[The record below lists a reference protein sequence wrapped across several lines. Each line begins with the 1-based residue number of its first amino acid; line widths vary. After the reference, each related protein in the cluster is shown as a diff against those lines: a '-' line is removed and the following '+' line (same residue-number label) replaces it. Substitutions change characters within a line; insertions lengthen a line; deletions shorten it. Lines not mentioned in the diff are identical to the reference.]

1 MNDLQKTIDQGNQW
15 ISSAHEWLITYGI
28 NILINI
34 LTVIIILL
42 ISKYVVVFIRKKLK
56 AMLQKSPR
64 VDDML
69 KELIVSVV
77 GKVLWVIV
85 LIMVL
90 GRIGLDIGPLIAGL
104 GVSGFI
110 LGFAFQES
118 LSNLAAGVM
127 IALNRP
133 FGVGDYIDAG
143 GIAGSVKAMDMMAVT
158 LTSPDN
164 RKIIVPNKSIWGS
177 AITNF
182 TALETRRV
190 DMAVGISYGSDISK
204 AKKVILDTIFS
215 FEEVLQDPAPTI
227 EVVGLGDSSVNL
239 VVRPW
244 VKTGDYWKI
253 FFAAY
258 PKVKEALDAN
268 GISIPFPQ
276 MDVHHYGL
284 DKHPENK

>member
-1 MNDLQKTIDQGNQW
+1 MNDLQKTIEQGSQW
-15 ISSAHEWLITYGI
+15 ISNTQAWFITYGI

-34 LTVIIILL
+34 LTVIFILL
-42 ISKYVVVFIRKKLK
+42 ISKYVIKFIRNKIMIL
-56 AMLQKSPR
+56 LQKSPR

-69 KELIVSVV
+69 KELIISVV
-77 GKVLWVIV
+77 EKVLWVIV

-90 GRIGLDIGPLIAGL
+90 GRLGLDIGPMIAGL

-133 FGVGDYIDAG
+133 FTVGDYIDAG
-143 GIAGSVKAMDMMAVT
+143 GIAGSVKSMDMMAVT

-164 RKIIVPNKSIWGS
+164 RKIIVPNRTVWGS

-182 TALETRRV
+182 TALDTRRV
-190 DMAVGISYGSDISK
+190 DMAVGIAYGSNIAK
-204 AKKVILDTIFS
+204 AKKVILDAIFS
-215 FEEVLQDPAPTI
+215 FEEVLQEPAPTI
-227 EVVGLGDSSVNL
+227 AVMSLGDSSVNL

-244 VKTGDYWKI
+244 VKTEDYWKF

-258 PKVKEALDAN
+258 PKLKEALDAN

-284 DKHPENK
+284 DKHPESK